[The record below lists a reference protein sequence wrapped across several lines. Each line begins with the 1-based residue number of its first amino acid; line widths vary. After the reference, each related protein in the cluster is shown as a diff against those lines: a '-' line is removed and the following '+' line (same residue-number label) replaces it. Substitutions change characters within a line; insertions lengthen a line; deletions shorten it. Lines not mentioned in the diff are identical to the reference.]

1 MNQQLYPTD
10 LTDSQ
15 WLIIQDLIPPAK
27 PGGRPRSLDMRLVVN
42 AILYIVGSGIQWR
55 MLPKEYPKWQS
66 VYYYFGMWRDDG
78 TWQRIHDTLSCRPT
92 SHTTPPFC
100 GARNGQPTQWHVPSR
115 SSPVT
120 YSAMAQS
127 IGKGR

>member
-66 VYYYFGMWRDDG
+66 VYYYFAMWRDDG
-78 TWQRIHDTLSCRPT
+78 TWQRIHDTLRAQVRRHAGRHNASD
-92 SHTTPPFC
+92 
-100 GARNGQPTQWHVPSR
+100 GWLSR
-115 SSPVT
+115 
-120 YSAMAQS
+120 
-127 IGKGR
+127 